1 MNNICKCPFPYC
13 EDISLV
19 KFNNINQISYNC
31 LRNHKISKDITE
43 INNKSSIKIKE
54 KEKISSFDLCKLHNK
69 KFFYFCEICK
79 INICFFCK
87 EKHNKHKYISIIE
100 KIPSNNI
107 YNNLDIYINKQ
118 KKELEEINVLFHELI
133 QKLKKDFDN
142 NYNILYNYLLC
153 QESILKFSINNINHK
168 ISIEN
173 IKYIFDLNFNA
184 NISNLSEIKF
194 NIEELK
200 NSIVKFPIFEKIEKV
215 FKYIENIKSLSDEK
229 NNKKHKNKKYFN
241 IYYTNIFKDNKININ
256 EVNMIKY
263 NEVQE
268 KINRLHFEFNQY
280 KILNEHEGEI
290 RNLISL
296 NNGFFISS
304 STDGTLKIFNS
315 LTGECILSM
324 NDPYGDQICQIL
336 KINIYKN
343 VFIDKLN
350 NTYILLLSRHLIFIR
365 LNTDIFY
372 NREKEDINGEDNENN
387 NIDILQSIDNN
398 GIYISQGI
406 QLSNGNIIT
415 YNDNNELKV
424 YKINPQTQT
433 YFLHIYNINLKL
445 IEFCS
450 LLEIKP
456 NIFAISSNEH
466 LDNGEN
472 LLKIFDLN
480 NNEKNDKLY
489 KEIII
494 KNLNCST
501 GRDSLCI
508 ILKNKILAVGLQYFN
523 DNMDKNKNIN
533 LVDGIAIVDI
543 NMYQVIQIIEDF
555 RVHSLCKIN
564 LYVNYF
570 LMNKDDL
577 FKKEMCYNKRKLLV
591 VAGYEQKTEK
601 RLIKFYEILMEDNN
615 YNKTNYF
622 DIIKTNEIN
631 SEHEGFINTIKWLK
645 NGLLVTCSTDRMIFI
660 YKISD
665 LDI

>member
-1 MNNICKCPFPYC
+1 MF
-13 EDISLV
+13 V
-19 KFNNINQISYNC
+19 
-31 LRNHKISKDITE
+31 
-43 INNKSSIKIKE
+43 
-54 KEKISSFDLCKLHNK
+54 
-69 KFFYFCEICK
+69 
-79 INICFFCK
+79 
-87 EKHNKHKYISIIE
+87 
-100 KIPSNNI
+100 
-107 YNNLDIYINKQ
+107 
-118 KKELEEINVLFHELI
+118 
-133 QKLKKDFDN
+133 
-142 NYNILYNYLLC
+142 
-153 QESILKFSINNINHK
+153 
-168 ISIEN
+168 
-173 IKYIFDLNFNA
+173 
-184 NISNLSEIKF
+184 
-194 NIEELK
+194 
-200 NSIVKFPIFEKIEKV
+200 
-215 FKYIENIKSLSDEK
+215 
-229 NNKKHKNKKYFN
+229 
-241 IYYTNIFKDNKININ
+241 
-256 EVNMIKY
+256 
-263 NEVQE
+263 
-268 KINRLHFEFNQY
+268 
-280 KILNEHEGEI
+280 
-290 RNLISL
+290 
-296 NNGFFISS
+296 
-304 STDGTLKIFNS
+304 
-315 LTGECILSM
+315 
-324 NDPYGDQICQIL
+324 
-336 KINIYKN
+336 
-343 VFIDKLN
+343 
-350 NTYILLLSRHLIFIR
+350 
-365 LNTDIFY
+365 NTDIFY

-480 NNEKNDKLY
+480 KNEKNDKLY